1 MKTECGVVYILMLFL
16 QLLGHLLN
24 VVRKVALQEGL
35 SEGYRVVIND
45 GRDGGQSVY
54 HLHIHVFGG
63 RQMGWP
69 PG

>member
-1 MKTECGVVYILMLFL
+1 MLFL